1 VGTVEV
7 AACVATGA
15 VVAAGA
21 AGAVVAAGAAGA
33 VVAAGA
39 AGAVVAAGATGAVV
53 AAAGAHAESTTDS
66 IRKAETTSII
76 LRILYFSF
84 LKILVRFHYRLPT
97 IFWVA
102 SDIHPRHLLSAACMR
117 NLRKSA
123 QSILSLKT
131 DSEFAD
137 ADAELFRSMFLP
149 PSRLHAGLAGERL
162 STVLTS
168 FRASTSPS

>member
-39 AGAVVAAGATGAVV
+39 TGATGAVV

-76 LRILYFSF
+76 LRIFYFSF
-84 LKILVRFHYRLPT
+84 LKILVRFRYRLPT

-117 NLRKSA
+117 NFRKGT

-162 STVLTS
+162 STVFTS
-168 FRASTSPS
+168 CRASTSPS